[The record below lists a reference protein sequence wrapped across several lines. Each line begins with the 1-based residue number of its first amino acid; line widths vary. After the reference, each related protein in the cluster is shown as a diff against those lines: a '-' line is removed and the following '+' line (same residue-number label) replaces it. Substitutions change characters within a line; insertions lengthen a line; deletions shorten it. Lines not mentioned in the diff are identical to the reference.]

1 MASTLRSSA
10 ARRIFAATK
19 PTSAIRLLPQTRVA
33 AFHASQQ
40 HQILPPGPHQD
51 EGILLTLYVSSFSA
65 TIEVVHGTVN
75 DPVPVPIANATHG
88 SYHWAFER
96 IIALGMIPLTV
107 APFAAGTAN
116 PALDAALGTA
126 LVLHSH
132 IGFDACVTDYFPK
145 RQYAKTRTFMVW
157 LLRASTITAAVGLF
171 SIQTNDVGLTEG
183 IKRFWRA

>member
-10 ARRIFAATK
+10 AARRIFAAAK
-19 PTSAIRLLPQTRVA
+19 PTTSAIRLLPQTRVA
-33 AFHASQQ
+33 AFHASQRN
-40 HQILPPGPHQD
+40 QILPPGPQ
-51 EGILLTLYVSSFSA
+51 
-65 TIEVVHGTVN
+65 VVHGTVN
-75 DPVPVPIANATHG
+75 DPVPVPTPSASHG

-145 RQYAKTRTFMVW
+145 RQYAKTRALMVW

-171 SIQTNDVGLTEG
+171 SIQTNDVGLTEA

>member
-10 ARRIFAATK
+10 ARRILAATK

-33 AFHASQQ
+33 AFHASQK
-40 HQILPPGPHQD
+40 HQILPPGPQ
-51 EGILLTLYVSSFSA
+51 
-65 TIEVVHGTVN
+65 VVHGTVN
-75 DPVPVPIANATHG
+75 DPVPVPTPNATHG

-107 APFAAGTAN
+107 APFAAGSAN

-145 RQYAKTRTFMVW
+145 RQYPRTRSFMVW